1 MKRTCRPLKRCA
13 TYIVGMDVTNL
24 GGGQQLSLP
33 SHSLQEGKF
42 PCLAE
47 EKVASHRKIWNLK
60 LMHKIKCLLM
70 FNTKKIQLLFWISEH
85 F

>member
-1 MKRTCRPLKRCA
+1 MKMTFRPLKRCA
-13 TYIVGMDVTNL
+13 TYIVGIDVTNL

-47 EKVASHRKIWNLK
+47 EKVASHGRIWNLK

-70 FNTKKIQLLFWISEH
+70 FNTKKFNFCFGI
-85 F
+85 